1 MVRLLTF
8 TTRYLGLCL
17 ILGPMI
23 FLGAQD
29 LAGDKIMEY
38 LEKKQQAVGRTLS
51 KDDRTQFE
59 IVMRDI
65 VARSLY
71 ERKKSVSQS
80 VLREYTSRNL
90 PRGVHRVYAT
100 SFGNPGNK
108 GESNLFK
115 DGTKVRRGVITAAL
129 PDNSAVGR
137 MIAIRR
143 QLKNGRYTNWIPMK
157 VRDLGPWFRDDPY
170 WLGGNSPRAVAYF
183 KKKKKRW
190 DGRVVQNPA
199 GLDLT
204 PWAWQKIG
212 ISAKDS
218 INYSGYV
225 EWKFL

>member
-1 MVRLLTF
+1 MVRLNTF
-8 TTRYLGLCL
+8 PTRYLVIWL
-17 ILGPMI
+17 
-23 FLGAQD
+23 FLLPSRFGAEQD

-38 LEKKQQAVGRTLS
+38 LQKQQRAVGRTLS
-51 KDDRTQFE
+51 KDARTQFE

-65 VARSLY
+65 VARSLF
-71 ERKKSVSQS
+71 ERKKTVSQN
-80 VLREYTSRNL
+80 VLREYANNKL
-90 PRGVHRVYAT
+90 PRGVYRVYAT

-108 GESNLFK
+108 GESNVFK
-115 DGTKVRRGVITAAL
+115 DGSKVRRGIITAAL

-143 QLKNGRYTNWIPMK
+143 RLKNGKYTRWVPMK

-170 WLGGNSPRAVAYF
+170 WLSGSPPRAVAYF
-183 KKKKKRW
+183 KQKKKRW

-212 ISAKDS
+212 ISAKSS